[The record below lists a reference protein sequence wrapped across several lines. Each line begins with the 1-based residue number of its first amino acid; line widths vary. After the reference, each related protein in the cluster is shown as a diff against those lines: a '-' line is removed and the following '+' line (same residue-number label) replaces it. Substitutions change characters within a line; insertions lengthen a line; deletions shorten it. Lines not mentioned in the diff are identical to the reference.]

1 MNSDQIKKLFSD
13 IVTQTSKISPAFM
26 NWSEIA
32 IDEAV
37 QKYKFVFLKT
47 DSDELCSMICYQCNS
62 EFTEILALGTAE
74 QFQKQGRSEKL
85 LLQFLSD
92 CGAMSKLI
100 TLEVHAKND
109 RAIALYQKCGFKTVR
124 IRKKYYSDG
133 SDALVMDFR
142 AD

>member
-1 MNSDQIKKLFSD
+1 MNSDQIKKIFSD
-13 IVTQTSKISPAFM
+13 IVVQTAKISPAFM
-26 NWSEIA
+26 NWSEIMIA
-32 IDEAV
+32 EAV
-37 QKYKFVFLKT
+37 QKYKFVFAKT
-47 DSDELCSMICYQCNS
+47 DSNELCSMICYQDNI
-62 EFTEILALGTAE
+62 EFIEILALGTVE

-133 SDALVMDFR
+133 ADALVMDFR